1 MSHLKAKPTTEQIV
15 GMAVDNIFK
24 KYDENHDNLIDF
36 REFCKMIDDL
46 KLTVKISSQEMGHI
60 F

>member
-1 MSHLKAKPTTEQIV
+1 
-15 GMAVDNIFK
+15 MAVDNIFK

-36 REFCKMIDDL
+36 KEFCKMIDDL